1 MITVFNTVMNL
12 PKLNTNTPS
21 LMDGEVLL
29 FKSKKAP
36 EYRRPFAYPAAS
48 QGGEDALV
56 IAMMGGSLLLVCR

>member
-1 MITVFNTVMNL
+1 
-12 PKLNTNTPS
+12 
-21 LMDGEVLL
+21 MDGEVLL

-56 IAMMGGSLLLVCR
+56 IAMMGGSLLLLSK

>member
-1 MITVFNTVMNL
+1 MNL
-12 PKLNTNTPS
+12 PKLNPNSPR
-21 LMDGEVLL
+21 LMDGEFLL

-56 IAMMGGSLLLVCR
+56 LAMMGGSLPLISK